1 MFTGIIE
8 QVGVVTAVRPLG
20 GGRTLSIRAGGLDG
34 GMRPGD
40 SLAVNGAC
48 LTVTALG
55 ADSLDAEA
63 VSETLSKTNLGALSV
78 GSRVNLERAVPAGG
92 RFDGHFVL
100 GHVDCTTTV
109 LRLEK
114 RTESLLAAFA
124 LPEAARRYVVP
135 RGSVALDGVS
145 LTVARLERDSFT
157 VSLIGFTL
165 SATTLA
171 ELAPGRTLNLETDII
186 GKYVLGA
193 LESAGEGPAGG
204 LTEEKLRGW
213 GYR

>member
-8 QVGVVTAVRPLG
+8 QVGAVTAVRPLG
-20 GGRTLSIRAGGLDG
+20 GGRALIIRAANLAA

-48 LTVTALG
+48 LTVTALSG
-55 ADSLDAEA
+55 ETLEVEA
-63 VSETLSKTNLGALSV
+63 VSETLSKTTLGALV
-78 GSRVNLERAVPAGG
+78 AGSRVNLERAVPAGG
-92 RFDGHFVL
+92 RFDGHYVL
-100 GHVDCTTTV
+100 GHVDCTTRV
-109 LRLEK
+109 LSLE
-114 RTESLLAAFA
+114 RRPESLLAVFA
-124 LPEAARRYVVP
+124 LAPEMRRQVVP

-145 LTVARLERDSFT
+145 LTVAGLKEDSFT
-157 VSLIGFTL
+157 VSLIGYTL
-165 SATTLA
+165 AGTTLA
-171 ELAPGRTLNLETDII
+171 DLSPGRLVNVETDII

-193 LESAGEGPAGG
+193 LERTSGSAEG